1 MMTRIRSPVHIR
13 SPMATPVFKYLFL
26 VALGLGATA
35 TSLSPEGI
43 TLSHEAS
50 RPVTQS
56 ARSNPPA
63 KWYPIRGGSGY
74 EISDPKQ
81 GLSVRVDTEQ
91 TTLAAGSAV
100 EALRFTGYRPGE
112 RSTPLNAR
120 SLTIQNGQVRLNYGH
135 GLTAWFRS
143 TQRGVEQGFTLGRE
157 AESDSDEV
165 ELVFDIRG
173 NLRAHLRTPQDLE
186 FDDAGGRT
194 RLRYTGVFAYDDQ
207 HRPLRSW
214 MELTGH
220 ELRLAI
226 ATHGARYPIT
236 VDPLI
241 TTVTRFT
248 DPDQIRG
255 DNFGFSVALS
265 ADGSVALIGAF
276 SAGANGSATG
286 KAYVYT
292 QTNGVWSTKP
302 VVTWLDPRGAVLD
315 KFGSVVAL
323 SASGT
328 TAVISAADAS
338 YVYTAS
344 GGVWSATPVAVLADP
359 GGNAFQDCFGCS
371 IALSGNGTV
380 ILVGAFGT
388 TVNGNSDV
396 GRVYVFAQ
404 SNGMWSTSP
413 VAILNTP
420 DAVTGAV
427 FGYSV
432 AVSADGTVA
441 LIGSPQL
448 FGVGQAF
455 LFAAQSG
462 AWLSRPIATLPDPLS
477 NKLDAYGFSVA
488 LSADGMAAL
497 VGADNS
503 NNYSGTAYL
512 YNSIGGVWSVT
523 PDSVFSD
530 PDATSG
536 DKFGFSVTL
545 SGDATTAL
553 VGAIGYS
560 GSGLGAEGKAYVF
573 KEINGLWATT
583 PTATATLVDPQPI
596 ALDQFGTSVALSSMG
611 TVALI
616 GAPQQPGVVPVG
628 SPNNTGG
635 PGQAY
640 AFENSNDWGYGG
652 TTASGGGSA
661 FDWLCSAA
669 FLTLLLKRKHAAR
682 HGPH

>member
-1 MMTRIRSPVHIR
+1 
-13 SPMATPVFKYLFL
+13 MATPVFKYLFL
-26 VALGLGATA
+26 VALGWGATA
-35 TSLSPEGI
+35 TSLSPDVI
-43 TLSHEAS
+43 ILSHEAS
-50 RPVTQS
+50 RPVIQS

-63 KWYPIRGGSGY
+63 KWYPIGGGRGY

-100 EALRFTGYRPGE
+100 EALRFTGYRPDE

-120 SLTIQNGQVRLNYGH
+120 RLAIQNGQVRLNYGR
-135 GLTAWFRS
+135 GLTAWFKS
-143 TQRGVEQGFTLGRE
+143 TPRGVEQGFTLGRE
-157 AESDSDEV
+157 AESDSDEM

-226 ATHGARYPIT
+226 STRGARYPIT

-241 TTVTRFT
+241 TTVTQFT

-255 DNFGFSVALS
+255 DNFGFNVALS

-292 QTNGVWSTKP
+292 QTNGAWSAKP
-302 VVTWLDPRGAVLD
+302 VVTWLDPQGLFLD
-315 KFGSVVAL
+315 QFGTAVAL

-328 TAVISAADAS
+328 TAVISS
-338 YVYTAS
+338 VTHVYVYTAS
-344 GGVWSATPVAVLADP
+344 GGTWSATPAAVLTDP
-359 GGNAFQDCFGCS
+359 GPAGGFQDCFGCS
-371 IALSGNGTV
+371 ISLSGDGTV
-380 ILVGAFGT
+380 LLIGAFGT

-396 GRVYVFAQ
+396 GRVYVFTQ

-413 VAILNTP
+413 VAILNDP
-420 DAVTGAV
+420 DAVTGDV

-455 LFAAQSG
+455 LFAAKSG
-462 AWLSRPIATLPDPLS
+462 IWPSRPIATLPDPLS
-477 NKLDAYGFSVA
+477 NKLDAFGTSVA

-512 YNSIGGVWSVT
+512 YSSTGGVWSVT
-523 PDSVFSD
+523 PDTVFSD

-536 DKFGFSVTL
+536 DNFGFSVAL

-553 VGAIGYS
+553 IGAIGA
-560 GSGLGAEGKAYVF
+560 LGGDGKAYVF
-573 KEINGLWATT
+573 QQLNGLWATS
-583 PTATATLVDPQPI
+583 PTGTATLVDPQPI
-596 ALDQFGTSVALSSMG
+596 ISVDKFGDVSVDEFGTSVALTFTG
-611 TVALI
+611 TEALV
-616 GAPQQPGVVPVG
+616 GAPQTPLILPVG

-640 AFENSNDWGYGG
+640 VFENSNDWGYGG
-652 TTASGGGSA
+652 TTGSSGGGG

-669 FLTLLLKRKHAAR
+669 FLMLLLRRKRAGH
-682 HGPH
+682 HLLH